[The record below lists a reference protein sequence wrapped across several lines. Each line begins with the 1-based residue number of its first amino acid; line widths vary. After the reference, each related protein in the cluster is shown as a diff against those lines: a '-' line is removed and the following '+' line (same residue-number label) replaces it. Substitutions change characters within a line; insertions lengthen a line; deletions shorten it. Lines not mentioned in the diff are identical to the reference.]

1 MLIISSREFRQNQK
15 KYFEKADIEK
25 HKKTGDRA
33 VLKKID
39 TLLKELMKHPT
50 TGTDQPK
57 MLIHILAGL
66 YSRRINKK
74 HRLVYSVD
82 EQIVT
87 VYVLS
92 AWSHYGDK

>member
-1 MLIISSREFRQNQK
+1 ME
-15 KYFEKADIEK
+15 
-25 HKKTGDRA
+25 
-33 VLKKID
+33 
-39 TLLKELMKHPT
+39 HPT
-50 TGTDQPK
+50 TGTGQPE
-57 MLIHILAGL
+57 MLKHDLAGL

-74 HRLVYSVD
+74 HRLVYSIK

>member
-1 MLIISSREFRQNQK
+1 MSYTLEFSK
-15 KYFEKADIEK
+15 TALTDIEK
-25 HKKTGDRA
+25 HKKSGDKATLRKI
-33 VLKKID
+33 KK
-39 TLLKELMKHPT
+39 LLNELMEHPT
-50 TGTDQPK
+50 TGTGQPE
-57 MLIHILAGL
+57 MLKHDLAGL

-74 HRLVYSVD
+74 HRLVYSIK